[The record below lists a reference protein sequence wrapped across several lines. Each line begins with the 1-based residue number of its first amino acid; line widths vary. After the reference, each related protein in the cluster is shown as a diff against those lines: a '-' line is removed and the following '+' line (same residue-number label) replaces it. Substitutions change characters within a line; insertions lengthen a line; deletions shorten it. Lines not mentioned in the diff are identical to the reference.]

1 MKRLR
6 EGGNAMG
13 LVSRLMVLIVGV
25 VLVASAVPGAVAAV
39 PPCDKLLTL
48 QDVTAAAGPGF
59 NAPPKEAAAVLGPGC
74 FYSRRTQQPDYSTL
88 EENVMLTFKENPG
101 GAAPK
106 LVELSSSLR
115 IGGAPVVAASGLG
128 PDAFYVE
135 DKKARSTGVYFGKGN
150 LHLQLTYKVG
160 KQSDPK
166 AALALAK
173 LVYGRL

>member
-1 MKRLR
+1 MR
-6 EGGNAMG
+6 

-48 QDVTAAAGPGF
+48 QDVTRAAGPGF
-59 NAPPKEAAAVLGPGC
+59 KAPPKEAAAHLGPGC
-74 FYSRRTQQPDYSTL
+74 FYSRRTQQADNSNL
-88 EENVMLTFKENPG
+88 EEDIWLNFNETPG

-106 LVELSSSLR
+106 LAELYNGYKLA
-115 IGGAPVVAASGLG
+115 GAEAASGLG
-128 PDAFYVE
+128 PGAFYMPNPAT
-135 DKKARSTGVYFGKGN
+135 KKGIWVFFGKGN
-150 LHLQLTYKVG
+150 LYLQLTYNVG

-173 LVYGRL
+173 VVYARL

>member
-1 MKRLR
+1 MR
-6 EGGNAMG
+6 

-48 QDVTAAAGPGF
+48 QDVTKAAGPGF
-59 NAPPKEAAAVLGPGC
+59 KAPPKEAAAAVGPGC
-74 FYSRRTQQPDYSTL
+74 VYLRRTQQADYSTL
-88 EENVMLTFKENPG
+88 EEDVWLIFTENPG

-106 LVELSSSLR
+106 LAELYSGYKL
-115 IGGAPVVAASGLG
+115 GGAVAVSGLG
-128 PDAFYVE
+128 PGAFYWE
-135 DKKARSTGVYFGKGN
+135 EKKARKTTVFFGKGN
-150 LHLQLTYKVG
+150 LSLQLIYKVG